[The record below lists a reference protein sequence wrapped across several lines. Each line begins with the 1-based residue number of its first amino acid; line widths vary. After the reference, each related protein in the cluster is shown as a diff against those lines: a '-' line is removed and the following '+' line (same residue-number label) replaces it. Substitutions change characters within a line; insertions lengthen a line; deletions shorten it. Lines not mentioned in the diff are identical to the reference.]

1 MARVRKMRKT
11 DLLAHYVE
19 HFGSFDIGFRRAH
32 AREVFDELQRV
43 CHRQLLETG
52 EFTIPGLATL
62 KLHKQEARRG
72 RNPATGAAIT
82 ISKRAVVKAR
92 IAKQL
97 KDVVI
102 DW

>member
-1 MARVRKMRKT
+1 MNKVRKMRKT

-19 HFGSFDIGFRRAH
+19 HFGSFDIGFKRAH
-32 AREVFDELQRV
+32 AREVFEELQRV
-43 CHRQLLETG
+43 CHQQLLETG

-62 KLHKQEARRG
+62 RLHKQEERRG
-72 RNPATGAAIT
+72 RNPATGEAIT
-82 ISKRAVVKAR
+82 ISKRSVVRAR
-92 IAKQL
+92 VAKQL